1 MRSQRIIFFL
11 VISAVM
17 FGFYSYISN
26 RLFDGAGLAPA
37 ALTGAKTL
45 IAFLFL
51 VQWFLPAVLWN
62 RTQSLPAAL
71 KNFLYWTAY
80 LSMGYF
86 SFLLFILVV
95 RDLAWLGLAG
105 AFALKWIPSDGRDL
119 LYSGPAALT
128 LAGTALVFFTFG
140 LFGALLTPPVKKVN
154 IPVRDLPEG
163 LNGFKIVQLTDLH
176 VGPSIQSGFLEKVVR
191 RANGLEPDLT
201 VVTGDL
207 IDGTVE
213 QLKEEVK
220 PLAELSAKLGKYY
233 VTGNHEYYWGAEDWI
248 AKVRELGLTP
258 LLNSHENVQRDGAVL
273 TVAGVL
279 DLTAAHFGPKTPCDP
294 KAAFQGAPEKSFRL
308 LLAHQPK
315 SAFGAEGLFDLQISG
330 HTHGGQFLPWTLI
343 VGLFQPM
350 SRGLYRVKD
359 AWIYV
364 SKGTGFWGPPFRLGA
379 SSEITLLTLRKAL

>member
-1 MRSQRIIFFL
+1 
-11 VISAVM
+11 
-17 FGFYSYISN
+17 
-26 RLFDGAGLAPA
+26 
-37 ALTGAKTL
+37 
-45 IAFLFL
+45 
-51 VQWFLPAVLWN
+51 
-62 RTQSLPAAL
+62 
-71 KNFLYWTAY
+71 
-80 LSMGYF
+80 
-86 SFLLFILVV
+86 
-95 RDLAWLGLAG
+95 
-105 AFALKWIPSDGRDL
+105 
-119 LYSGPAALT
+119 
-128 LAGTALVFFTFG
+128 
-140 LFGALLTPPVKKVN
+140 
-154 IPVRDLPEG
+154 
-163 LNGFKIVQLTDLH
+163 
-176 VGPSIQSGFLEKVVR
+176 
-191 RANGLEPDLT
+191 LEPDLT

-258 LLNSHENVQRDGAVL
+258 LLNSHETVQRAGAVL